1 MKHDFPLPLQQ
12 IWNVFWEMLKHP
24 FEHKES
30 LGEDKGATGS
40 EEKLLSPSRELLQEE
55 GLGQG

>member
-30 LGEDKGATGS
+30 LGEDKGARGS
-40 EEKLLSPSRELLQEE
+40 EGISPLQGE